1 MRLCPSPSPSLA
13 HKHNPKHRH
22 IIYVVMVHIV
32 DVILEEVVILG
43 VVNLENVLIVAIVI
57 ILWSIVGIYTA
68 SHLGLP
74 IKFLLRR
81 IL

>member
-1 MRLCPSPSPSLA
+1 MF
-13 HKHNPKHRH
+13 H
-22 IIYVVMVHIV
+22 IA

-43 VVNLENVLIVAIVI
+43 VVNLKNVLIVAMVI
-57 ILWSIVGIYTA
+57 ILWSIVGIYPA

>member
-1 MRLCPSPSPSLA
+1 
-13 HKHNPKHRH
+13 
-22 IIYVVMVHIV
+22 MVHIV